1 MCAAGDSGAVR
12 HYNSVRGAQVL
23 IVRRRLMHV
32 FYCVFIDI
40 WLSIKIFRFICIRL
54 NRRNLCVGF
63 HRGKLDWF
71 KLTLLQSNEILTSSV
86 GHGSRIDCVIFHNSH
101 LSRINAMWMII
112 SFQIDQ
118 SHCLKFYLRSIV
130 MQRFILICWLG
141 TPGALSHVRL
151 V

>member
-1 MCAAGDSGAVR
+1 MCAAGDSGAIC

-32 FYCVFIDI
+32 FYCVFVDI
-40 WLSIKIFRFICIRL
+40 WLSIKIFRFISIRL

-86 GHGSRIDCVIFHNSH
+86 GHGSRVECVVVHDSH
-101 LSRINAMWMII
+101 LSLIDAVAYII

-118 SHCLKFYLRSIV
+118 SHCLQFYLRAIV
-130 MQRFILICWLG
+130 
-141 TPGALSHVRL
+141 V
-151 V
+151 